1 MYLSVFVLTDP
12 FFTQQGSFM
21 LFKTQAHF
29 ALMFPII
36 MILCIVS
43 SSNAY
48 AQAARDLDIF
58 ERFKKPMPEI
68 KLLSDEEF
76 LDATKPIV
84 KKPYGE
90 EVLAY
95 SMRIDKT
102 WEEGIDRSSGNFV
115 LSEKLFLELNSYLGK
130 PTIAGRS
137 RIEVEGLNL
146 DGNLTAEQWY
156 IRYILEGGFT
166 TEGFITHNPNK
177 VESLMVVMEKDY
189 SYYLRTL
196 VLINGAK
203 VIMVKYYVPI
213 HYIQDQAVM
222 QAMVLKSFELTHKKA
237 RVYQEMAAYRFLDI
251 AEFKYPPSWKVF
263 ARPVRDVDRLDV
275 TLLNM
280 SEVSGQ
286 SEARSTEGKLD
297 VLVVSSTVKNTL
309 LEEIE
314 DYKKK
319 IEAEGMLIGEKL
331 TENYEFTYAKNIDF
345 GITEVYKGIDSN
357 DNLSEYE
364 FWFTVL
370 VGGNYYYFVMLL
382 TPSRNEL
389 FATWADN
396 TQNYKIMLQ
405 EFTPMV
411 GAFLERD

>member
-1 MYLSVFVLTDP
+1 
-12 FFTQQGSFM
+12 M

-29 ALMFPII
+29 ALMLPII
-36 MILCIVS
+36 MVLCIIS

-68 KLLSDEEF
+68 TLLSDEEF

-115 LSEKLFLELNSYLGK
+115 LSEKLFLELNSFLGK

-137 RIEVEGLNL
+137 RLEVEGLNM

-166 TEGFITHNPNK
+166 TEGFITHNPDK
-177 VESLMVVMEKDY
+177 IESLMVVMEKDY

-196 VLINGAK
+196 ALINGSK

-213 HYIQDQAVM
+213 HYIQEQAVM
-222 QAMVLKSFELTHKKA
+222 QAMVLSSFKLTHKKA
-237 RVYQEMAAYRFLDI
+237 RVYQEMTAYRFLDI
-251 AEFKYPPSWKVF
+251 AEFKYPPAWKVF
-263 ARPVRDVDRLDV
+263 ASPVRDVDRLDV
-275 TLLNM
+275 TLVNM
-280 SEVSGQ
+280 SEISSGQ
-286 SEARSTEGKLD
+286 REVTSTEGKLD
-297 VLVVSSTVKNTL
+297 VTVVSSTVKNTL
-309 LEEIE
+309 LEEIDE
-314 DYKKK
+314 YKKR

-331 TENYEFTYAKNIDF
+331 NENYDFTYAKNIDF
-345 GITEVYKGIDSN
+345 GLTEVYKGIDSN

-382 TPSRNEL
+382 TPSRNEM

-396 TQNYKIMLQ
+396 TQNYKIMLK

>member
-1 MYLSVFVLTDP
+1 
-12 FFTQQGSFM
+12 M
-21 LFKTQAHF
+21 LFKRNLCFHF
-29 ALMFPII
+29 LII
-36 MILCIVS
+36 TIVS
-43 SSNAY
+43 LFSFDGY
-48 AQAARDLDIF
+48 AQHEAQDIF

-68 KLLSDEEF
+68 QSMTDEEF
-76 LDATKPIV
+76 LDATKPV
-84 KKPYGE
+84 EKEPYGE
-90 EVLAY
+90 KVLSY

-102 WEEGIDRSSGNFV
+102 WEEGVDRSSSNFI
-115 LSEKLFLELNSYLGK
+115 LSEKLFLELNSFYGK

-137 RIEVEGLNL
+137 RLEIQGLNME
-146 DGNLTAEQWY
+146 GNLTAEQWY

-166 TEGFITHNPNK
+166 TEGFITHNPDK

-196 VLINGAK
+196 TLINGTK

-213 HYIQDQAVM
+213 HYIQEQAAM
-222 QAMVLKSFELTHKKA
+222 QERVLDSFKLSYNAK
-237 RVYQEMAAYRFLDI
+237 RVYEEMVAYRFLDI
-251 AEFKYPPSWKVF
+251 AEFKYPPNWKVF
-263 ARPVRDVDRLDV
+263 AKPVRSVDRLDV

-280 SEVSGQ
+280 KKVLGPSG
-286 SEARSTEGKLD
+286 EIRSSTTEGKLD
-297 VLVVSSTVKNTL
+297 VTVVSSAVKNTL

-319 IEAEGMLIGEKL
+319 IEAEGMLVGEKL
-331 TENYEFTYAKNIDF
+331 KEDYEFKYSENIDF
-345 GITEVYKGIDSN
+345 AITEVYKGIDSN

-382 TPSRNEL
+382 TPSRNEM

-396 TQNYKIMLQ
+396 TQNYKLMLAA
-405 EFTPMV
+405 FTPMV